1 MPRQKKSSSP
11 GGSQRQLRVGET
23 VRHAV
28 AEILSQG
35 EVHDPDLEGHIITV
49 PEVRMSPDLKLATVY
64 VMPLGGRDTDAVIA
78 ALERNKKFLRGEI
91 AHRVNLKFAPD
102 IRFRVDERF
111 DDGRAHRETTADT
124 CGAARPC
131 TRFGRRVMTVMTT
144 NSVIDAKDADARD
157 AERDAFAGP
166 RTDDA
171 RRTNNDPR
179 QKQGKQNQQPRRD
192 KRDVHG
198 WVVLDKPI
206 GMTSTQA
213 VAVLK
218 RLFQAKRAGHAG
230 TLDPLASGGLPIAL
244 GEATKT
250 VPFVMDGRK
259 RYRFTV
265 SWGEERDTDDTEGRP
280 VRTSESR
287 PTADSIRQLLPR
299 FTGVIE
305 QIPPQYSAIKVQ
317 GERAYDLARDGET
330 VELKPRPVEI
340 HELTLVEHGD
350 NGQSV
355 FEAECGKGTYVRALA
370 RDMGRI
376 LGCFGHICALRRTLV
391 GPFTERDM
399 IPLEQLEALCN
410 RAASGEGS
418 LADAL
423 LPVETALD
431 DIPALA
437 VTRADAARLHRGQA
451 VLLRGRD
458 APNTSGTVYVT
469 VAGRLL
475 ALAEI
480 GNGELIPKRVFNLNG
495 LTASPARNNESN

>member
-1 MPRQKKSSSP
+1 MMIATTANGVSEPQNAP
-11 GGSQRQLRVGET
+11 
-23 VRHAV
+23 
-28 AEILSQG
+28 
-35 EVHDPDLEGHIITV
+35 
-49 PEVRMSPDLKLATVY
+49 SPDAEKNIFSDT
-64 VMPLGGRDTDAVIA
+64 RD
-78 ALERNKKFLRGEI
+78 EE
-91 AHRVNLKFAPD
+91 
-102 IRFRVDERF
+102 
-111 DDGRAHRETTADT
+111 
-124 CGAARPC
+124 
-131 TRFGRRVMTVMTT
+131 
-144 NSVIDAKDADARD
+144 
-157 AERDAFAGP
+157 
-166 RTDDA
+166 

-179 QKQGKQNQQPRRD
+179 ANKQQRQNNQPRRD
-192 KRDVHG
+192 RRDVHG
-198 WVVLDKPI
+198 WVILDKPI

-213 VAVLK
+213 VAVVK
-218 RLFQAKRAGHAG
+218 RLFNAKRAGHAG

-265 SWGEERDTDDTEGRP
+265 AWGEERDTDDTEGRA
-280 VRTSESR
+280 VKTSELR
-287 PTADSIRQLLPR
+287 PSAEAISALLPR
-299 FTGVIE
+299 FTGLIE

-330 VELKPRPVEI
+330 VELQPRPVEI
-340 HELTLVEHGD
+340 HHLSLIEQLDG
-350 NGQSV
+350 GKSV

-391 GPFTERDM
+391 GPFTETDM
-399 IPLEQLEALCN
+399 IPLEELEALCN

-458 APNTSGTVYVT
+458 APNSSGTVYVT

-480 GNGELIPKRVFNLNG
+480 GNGELIPKRVFNLTG
-495 LTASPARNNESN
+495 LVASSGRSNESV

>member
-1 MPRQKKSSSP
+1 
-11 GGSQRQLRVGET
+11 
-23 VRHAV
+23 
-28 AEILSQG
+28 
-35 EVHDPDLEGHIITV
+35 
-49 PEVRMSPDLKLATVY
+49 
-64 VMPLGGRDTDAVIA
+64 
-78 ALERNKKFLRGEI
+78 
-91 AHRVNLKFAPD
+91 
-102 IRFRVDERF
+102 
-111 DDGRAHRETTADT
+111 
-124 CGAARPC
+124 
-131 TRFGRRVMTVMTT
+131 MTVMTT
-144 NSVIDAKDADARD
+144 NSVIDAKDTDARD
-157 AERDAFAGP
+157 AERDAFAGH

-179 QKQGKQNQQPRRD
+179 QKQGRQNQQPRRD

-265 SWGEERDTDDTEGRP
+265 CWGEERDTDDTEGRP

-287 PTADSIRQLLPR
+287 PTADSIRELLPR

-495 LTASPARNNESN
+495 LTAGPARNHESN

>member
-1 MPRQKKSSSP
+1 
-11 GGSQRQLRVGET
+11 
-23 VRHAV
+23 
-28 AEILSQG
+28 
-35 EVHDPDLEGHIITV
+35 
-49 PEVRMSPDLKLATVY
+49 
-64 VMPLGGRDTDAVIA
+64 
-78 ALERNKKFLRGEI
+78 
-91 AHRVNLKFAPD
+91 
-102 IRFRVDERF
+102 
-111 DDGRAHRETTADT
+111 
-124 CGAARPC
+124 
-131 TRFGRRVMTVMTT
+131 MTVTT
-144 NSVIDAKDADARD
+144 TKTETGLEVSPLPQA
-157 AERDAFAGP
+157 P
-166 RTDDA
+166 RG
-171 RRTNNDPR
+171 NNDPR
-179 QKQGKQNQQPRRD
+179 HQQGGKRQHQGQVRRD

-198 WVVLDKPI
+198 WVILDKPI

-213 VAVLK
+213 VAVAK

-265 SWGEERDTDDTEGRP
+265 AWGAERDTDDTEGR
-280 VRTSESR
+280 VTQTSDAR
-287 PTADSIRQLLPR
+287 PTAEQIRALLPQ
-299 FTGVIE
+299 FTGNIE
-305 QIPPQYSAIKVQ
+305 QTPPQYSAIKVQ

-330 VELKPRPVEI
+330 VELKARPVEI
-340 HELTLVEHGD
+340 HELTLVEHGE

-370 RDMGRI
+370 RDIGRI

-391 GPFTERDM
+391 GPFREEDM
-399 IPLEQLEALCN
+399 IPLADLEALCN
-410 RAASGEGS
+410 RAASGEGN

-458 APNTSGTVYVT
+458 APNSSGTVYVT

-480 GNGELIPKRVFNLNG
+480 GNGELIPKRVFNLTG
-495 LTASPARNNESN
+495 LTASPARSQERV

>member
-1 MPRQKKSSSP
+1 M
-11 GGSQRQLRVGET
+11 T
-23 VRHAV
+23 
-28 AEILSQG
+28 
-35 EVHDPDLEGHIITV
+35 
-49 PEVRMSPDLKLATVY
+49 
-64 VMPLGGRDTDAVIA
+64 IA
-78 ALERNKKFLRGEI
+78 NGEI
-91 AHRVNLKFAPD
+91 DLQTAESNAAEKNIFNEPNRDGPM
-102 IRFRVDERF
+102 RDE
-111 DDGRAHRETTADT
+111 
-124 CGAARPC
+124 P
-131 TRFGRRVMTVMTT
+131 RR
-144 NSVIDAKDADARD
+144 D
-157 AERDAFAGP
+157 E
-166 RTDDA
+166 A

-179 QKQGKQNQQPRRD
+179 NKQQRRNNQPRRD

-206 GMTSTQA
+206 GMTSTHA
-213 VAVLK
+213 VAIIK

-265 SWGEERDTDDTEGRP
+265 TWGEERDTDDSEGR
-280 VRTSESR
+280 VTQSSDHR
-287 PTADSIRQLLPR
+287 PSADSVRQLLPQ
-299 FTGVIE
+299 FTGLIE
-305 QIPPQYSAIKVQ
+305 QVPPQYSAIKIQ

-330 VELKPRPVEI
+330 VELKPRPIEI
-340 HELTLVEHGD
+340 HELTLINHED
-350 NGQSV
+350 SGQST

-370 RDMGRI
+370 RDIGRI
-376 LGCFGHICALRRTLV
+376 LGCYGHISALRRTLV
-391 GPFTERDM
+391 GPFDENDM

-410 RAASGEGS
+410 RAASGEGN

-458 APNTSGTVYVT
+458 APNSSGTVYVT

-480 GNGELIPKRVFNLNG
+480 GNGELIPKRVFNLTG
-495 LTASPARNNESN
+495 LTASSGRNESI